1 GPDNPENDEI
11 VEAGA
16 VLMENSTGKILSF
29 YPGREYEVGENVY
42 NKATKAHRS
51 PGSTFKPLAAYAPAM
66 VMGKLQPGS
75 VMADIPTP
83 SGKPGNYGGGYYCLV
98 SSRADITHF
107 YNLDTHYIY
116 SELLTEIQWYMTFM
130 LVYLH

>member
-1 GPDNPENDEI
+1 IDKAKYEAMKEVGKNYEHYGPDNPENDEI

-51 PGSTFKPLAAYAPAM
+51 AGSTLQPLAAAASAM
-66 VMGKLQPGS
+66 GIVKLQPGS
-75 VMADIPTP
+75 VIAEISTP
-83 SGKPGNYGGGYYCLV
+83 SGKP
-98 SSRADITHF
+98 
-107 YNLDTHYIY
+107 
-116 SELLTEIQWYMTFM
+116 
-130 LVYLH
+130 